1 MLVYT
6 LLAWVLISLLD
17 AACKGRVA
25 ARYAPS
31 TDVPWHLA
39 PNFWSDTH
47 PGWWKWRNILALIS
61 VAVLSVGGWQLG
73 PRFAVHFAR
82 LFVLEFPGYWAW
94 IAVLGIKQAQWFGE
108 NVQTLDPP
116 DVLRYIPHVA
126 VHAGR
131 IYRFPVF
138 GDLPAD
144 PAWLPGWYRSLGLH
158 RWSMIG
164 IIVAGNVIGAFL
176 F

>member
-1 MLVYT
+1 MILVYA
-6 LLAWVLISLLD
+6 LLAWAAISLLD
-17 AACKGRVA
+17 ALCKGRVA

-31 TDVPWHLA
+31 TDVPWEKA

-47 PGWWKWRNILALIS
+47 PTWWKWRNVLVLIS
-61 VAVLSVGGWQLG
+61 VAVLSVGGWQFG
-73 PRFAVHFAR
+73 PRFTAHFSS
-82 LFVLEFPGYWAW
+82 LFVLEFAFYWQW
-94 IAVLGIKQAQWFGE
+94 IVVLGIKQRQWFGE
-108 NVQTLDPP
+108 C
-116 DVLRYIPHVA
+116 
-126 VHAGR
+126 R
-131 IYRFPVF
+131 IAQSLTESNNDYSAKLYRLPRL

-164 IIVAGNVIGAFL
+164 LVVVGNVVGAFL